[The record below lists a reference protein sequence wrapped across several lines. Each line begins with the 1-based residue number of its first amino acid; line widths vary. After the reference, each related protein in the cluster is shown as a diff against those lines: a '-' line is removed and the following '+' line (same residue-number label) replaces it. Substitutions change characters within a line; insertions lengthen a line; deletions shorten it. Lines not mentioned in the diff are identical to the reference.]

1 MNINPNQAAFES
13 TLTKT
18 ESKLIKSLTT
28 PYLIQQFLDTVK
40 YPSEDYNRSVLQ
52 VIRER
57 KAHCLDGGLF
67 AAAALRMIGYPALIL
82 DILPESGTDDDH
94 ILALFNVRGCWG
106 AVAKSNFVGLRY
118 REPVY
123 KTIRELVMSYF
134 EEYFNIQGN
143 KTMRGITRPV
153 QLAAYDKYGWMWD
166 AHGVDVIEKQ
176 LKKRKVFPL
185 ITPEQAAALNPAD
198 QTIYQTGL
206 SLANL
211 DGLYKGN

>member
-1 MNINPNQAAFES
+1 
-13 TLTKT
+13 
-18 ESKLIKSLTT
+18 
-28 PYLIQQFLDTVK
+28 
-40 YPSEDYNRSVLQ
+40 
-52 VIRER
+52 
-57 KAHCLDGGLF
+57 
-67 AAAALRMIGYPALIL
+67 LRMIGYPALIL